1 MRKTIVAAAALAA
14 VLSLGASADRAA
26 AMTAATP
33 TELGLATADG
43 GVVEKAALV
52 CNRWGCRRVWW
63 GHRAWW
69 GPRRRVYAIAGGQS
83 VAVAVPSEWQEA
95 GKPQALAA
103 GSVLRFLDESGRP
116 VEITAA
122 ALERAAAKRAVLRPE
137 DLRKIALAAR

>member
-1 MRKTIVAAAALAA
+1 MDT
-14 VLSLGASADRAA
+14 ASEPATNRPEPTASGRA
-26 AMTAATP
+26 
-33 TELGLATADG
+33 
-43 GVVEKAALV
+43 
-52 CNRWGCRRVWW
+52 RRAIPA
-63 GHRAWW
+63 RDYA
-69 GPRRRVYAIAGGQS
+69 AIAGGQS

-122 ALERAAAKRAVLRPE
+122 ALERAAAKSSVLRPE

>member
-1 MRKTIVAAAALAA
+1 MDHRLFIPLLIATLIAFPVRSHADNTQWE
-14 VLSLGASADRAA
+14 SL
-26 AMTAATP
+26 
-33 TELGLATADG
+33 
-43 GVVEKAALV
+43 
-52 CNRWGCRRVWW
+52 
-63 GHRAWW
+63 
-69 GPRRRVYAIAGGQS
+69 RVYAIAGGQS

-137 DLRKIALAAR
+137 DLRKIALASR